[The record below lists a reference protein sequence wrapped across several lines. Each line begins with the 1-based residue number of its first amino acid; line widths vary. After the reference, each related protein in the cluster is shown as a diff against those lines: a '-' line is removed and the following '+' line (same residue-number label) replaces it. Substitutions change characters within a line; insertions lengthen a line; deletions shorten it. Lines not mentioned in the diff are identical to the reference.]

1 MILPWYEAFIEL
13 VTKLKITYNNLSLS
27 PRNSLGIIF
36 INLSILS
43 YLLSKLSNLSS
54 SSAKIIGLISISRFF
69 IYALILKISF
79 ISFKQ
84 FFKLNI

>member
-27 PRNSLGIIF
+27 PSNSLGRIF

-43 YLLSKLSNLSS
+43 YLFNKLSNLSS
-54 SSAKIIGLISISRFF
+54 SSAKTIGLISISRFF

-84 FFKLNI
+84 FFKLNF